1 MRGENAGIGVL
12 GQEHPRC
19 RRSNAGGQ
27 APGACQAVTE
37 WKRRIATAGEKIPA
51 HGLWRRGRGFD
62 PASGG
67 VLSLAKIPDRL
78 LWRIVATCFAE
89 QTNIQSRWRL
99 GARLTEGADGLG
111 RFRFHAFFAKG
122 ADGLGRLRFSTF
134 LTKGAD
140 VLPGWFFDKGFAESA
155 DLFHG

>member
-1 MRGENAGIGVL
+1 MSGSYEVEKKGCNG
-12 GQEHPRC
+12 
-19 RRSNAGGQ
+19 RRKN
-27 APGACQAVTE
+27 PGA
-37 WKRRIATAGEKIPA
+37 RIAAP
-51 HGLWRRGRGFD
+51 GRGFE

-67 VLSLAKIPDRL
+67 VLSLAKVPDRL

-89 QTNIQSRWRL
+89 QTNLQSRWRL

-122 ADGLGRLRFSTF
+122 ADGLGRLRFRTF
-134 LTKGAD
+134 LAKGAD